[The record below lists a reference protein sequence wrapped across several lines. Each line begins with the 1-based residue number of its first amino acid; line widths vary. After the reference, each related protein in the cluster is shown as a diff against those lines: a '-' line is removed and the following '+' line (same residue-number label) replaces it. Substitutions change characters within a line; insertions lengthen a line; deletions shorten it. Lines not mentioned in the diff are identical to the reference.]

1 MTRIRSKQTKNAPGD
16 YFPEPMGKRVWW
28 LSLWIFCLP
37 LGTVLGVV
45 LARALSSGI
54 KADIIGAAA
63 GLAISLIFCLR
74 YQTRFARYNARR
86 HYQRIANSNPEDA
99 DACVQAG
106 LWVHKKTDKKEDF
119 ERGDNCYRVALQRVP
134 GHRDA
139 IISLALSLSA
149 PSKARPP
156 RHKDVVEL
164 LEPWLAEHD
173 DLFGEAILA
182 KALHALGEYKRAAV
196 HYRRV
201 LKLFPDTP
209 SRSEI
214 EAYLGS
220 HTRQGEKDTQLE
232 EPI

>member
-1 MTRIRSKQTKNAPGD
+1 MSRIHSKQTKNAPGD
-16 YFPEPMGKRVWW
+16 YFPQPEGKRVWW

-37 LGTVLGVV
+37 LGAVLGVV

-63 GLAISLIFCLR
+63 GFAISLIFCLR

-86 HYQRIANSNPEDA
+86 HYQNIANSNPEDA
-99 DACVQAG
+99 DSCVQAG

-119 ERGDNCYRVALQRVP
+119 ELGDNCFRVALRRVP

-149 PSKARPP
+149 PSKTRPP

-164 LEPWLAEHD
+164 LEPWLADHD
-173 DLFGEAILA
+173 DLYGEAIA
-182 KALHALGEYKRAAV
+182 ARALQALGEHERAATHYKRI
-196 HYRRV
+196 
-201 LKLFPDTP
+201 LKLFPQTP
-209 SRSEI
+209 MRSEI
-214 EAYLGS
+214 QEYLRSRS
-220 HTRQGEKDTQLE
+220 H
-232 EPI
+232 